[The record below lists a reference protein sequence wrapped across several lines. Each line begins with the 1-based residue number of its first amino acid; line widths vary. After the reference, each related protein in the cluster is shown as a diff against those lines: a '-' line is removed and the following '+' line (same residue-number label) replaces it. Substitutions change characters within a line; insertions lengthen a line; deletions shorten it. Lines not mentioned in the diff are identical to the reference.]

1 MPAFDLI
8 QQQAPGQ
15 GVEDVRRWPADAPLL
30 EADDVVRAHVCKPCE
45 LLAPQPGHAPPRAA
59 IQPEELR
66 RNPRPAASHEL
77 AQLAGGRHRNEYDV
91 RPEPG
96 TRRTR
101 NALHWMPRRPAGSME
116 SMPDQDPWLPDDPA
130 QLLVADPARR
140 EPVSFQSDGL
150 RLAAH
155 LYRPADAGRTP
166 GIVMAGPVSSVKEQ
180 TLPHYGE
187 RFASAG
193 YTVLTFDRAD
203 SARARASRASTTTP
217 GGSSP
222 TTSTGPPT

>member
-66 RNPRPAASHEL
+66 RNPRPAASH
-77 AQLAGGRHRNEYDV
+77 
-91 RPEPG
+91 
-96 TRRTR
+96 
-101 NALHWMPRRPAGSME
+101 AGSME